1 MQQMGFKPQF
11 GVDKNPL
18 PFVADITG
26 DGVFGN
32 FFERTITAYSKD
44 SLTGGWEY

>member
-18 PFVADITG
+18 PFVEEITG

-44 SLTGGWEY
+44 SLTGEWEY